1 MEKNSKKRKG
11 NSVLWSEYLY
21 RLPKMAASAFVK
33 LKKWYLTKGSS
44 GYVPSVKMDF
54 DKE

>member
-1 MEKNSKKRKG
+1 MENYLKNSRSK
-11 NSVLWSEYLY
+11 SYPFIEIFW
-21 RLPKMAASAFVK
+21 RLPRLAASAFTK
-33 LKKWYLTKGSS
+33 LRKWYQTSGSS